1 MTTPTSKVEAGDG
14 SSNNKDSKEGAGDA
28 KKGKSNFSKGPYRHA
43 SSVKFDGSCE
53 DLKGHIFDCADVKQS
68 DIFVETTKAIAI
80 YVGAKYKYGAD
91 TSTAVETLE
100 EQIIE
105 VPPPCADV
113 ENPTLKRIWEKK
125 IDEYVKRTT
134 YIEENNKTLYS
145 LVWGQCTDIMQ
156 QKVRSSEGFDVT
168 MKTKNGV
175 GLLTAIKNIAF
186 SFEGQKY
193 HPLSLLEAKK
203 RFLNQVQGRTVT
215 TQAYY
220 EKFRN
225 TMNVLKAIGADIG
238 LDSGMRK
245 ILNGDRDLSTMTSD
259 EKKSIDEEVVER
271 FMAITLLMGAD
282 RTRYGR
288 LLDNLE
294 NEFVAGH
301 DNYPKTLTDAYNR
314 LVYFT
319 KSGEQ
324 NGLKGINGGEVAFV
338 NAEGKHKEKPAKS
351 EVECRRCKK
360 KGHYASECDNE
371 RYIEGAEAKPKKH
384 TGTTLLTDGVYDVD
398 FLDDQPDYSE
408 FQFINHDVTMN
419 ETAVTMQIGRD
430 GRLPRTWILL
440 DNQSTVD
447 VFCNRELLSNIREHE
462 STMDIHC
469 NAGITS
475 TKLIGELQGYGT
487 VWYNPKGIANILSLS
502 RVKERGYRVTFDS
515 SDGNAFHLHKSDG
528 GVRIFTQ
535 SNMGLY

>member
-1 MTTPTSKVEAGDG
+1 MQWNGVVSDSFRVFIRHLTTDIIEFWSSVIGSGKGPTPTSFIKTKMQMPKPVGL
-14 SSNNKDSKEGAGDA
+14 
-28 KKGKSNFSKGPYRHA
+28 RLHA

-245 ILNGDRDLSTMTSD
+245 ILNGDRDMSTMTSD
-259 EKKSIDEEVVER
+259 ERRQSTKKS
-271 FMAITLLMGAD
+271 L
-282 RTRYGR
+282 
-288 LLDNLE
+288 
-294 NEFVAGH
+294 
-301 DNYPKTLTDAYNR
+301 
-314 LVYFT
+314 
-319 KSGEQ
+319 
-324 NGLKGINGGEVAFV
+324 
-338 NAEGKHKEKPAKS
+338 NASWPS
-351 EVECRRCKK
+351 RC
-360 KGHYASECDNE
+360 S
-371 RYIEGAEAKPKKH
+371 
-384 TGTTLLTDGVYDVD
+384 
-398 FLDDQPDYSE
+398 
-408 FQFINHDVTMN
+408 
-419 ETAVTMQIGRD
+419 
-430 GRLPRTWILL
+430 W
-440 DNQSTVD
+440 
-447 VFCNRELLSNIREHE
+447 EL
-462 STMDIHC
+462 
-469 NAGITS
+469 
-475 TKLIGELQGYGT
+475 
-487 VWYNPKGIANILSLS
+487 IA
-502 RVKERGYRVTFDS
+502 RVTEDCWIILKTNS
-515 SDGNAFHLHKSDG
+515 SQ
-528 GVRIFTQ
+528 VTTTIPRP
-535 SNMGLY
+535 